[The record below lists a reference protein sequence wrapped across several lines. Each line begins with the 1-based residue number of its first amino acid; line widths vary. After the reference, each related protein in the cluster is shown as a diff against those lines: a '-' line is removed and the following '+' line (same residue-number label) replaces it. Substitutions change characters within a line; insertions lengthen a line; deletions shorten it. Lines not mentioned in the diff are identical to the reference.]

1 MAMHQDHFSMLS
13 ELERLAAMA
22 LDPVRVR
29 ELGADRWPVAM
40 LAAALIA
47 GGDESRCRE
56 LERAYAAFVQKCPP
70 AARAASLLQLS
81 RFVSAN
87 KGNGWR
93 GLMPYV
99 LIEPDVVLRRK
110 AAVYMATLASPCEIE
125 RFTGVAELVRRLS
138 SDENPPATA
147 LDALLSL
154 GDMRFLPLLEK
165 LHAQP
170 EEKLAS
176 WLGELEV
183 VPNHLSCS
191 WLLRVLEV
199 HPTLASDVVGVWCRT
214 APTTGVI
221 IDLTLPVPS
230 WAFKSAAPQPLHGW
244 TPQEYVARMQS
255 RLQPHLSGAQM
266 DAVRA
271 AFGCAR

>member
-29 ELGADRWPVAM
+29 ELGADQWPVAM
-40 LAAALIA
+40 LAAALMA
-47 GGDESRCRE
+47 GGDESRRPE
-56 LERAYAAFVQKCPP
+56 LMAAYAAFVQKNAP
-70 AARAASLLQLS
+70 AARAACLVQLS

-93 GLMPYV
+93 GFMPCAMAD
-99 LIEPDVVLRRK
+99 PDAALRRK
-110 AAVYMATLASPCEIE
+110 AAVYMATLAKPGELQ
-125 RFTGVAELVRRLS
+125 RFNGVAELVRCLAT
-138 SDENPPATA
+138 EEATPASV

-154 GDMRFLPLLEK
+154 GDLRFLPQLES
-165 LHAQP
+165 LYAQP
-170 EEKLAS
+170 AAKLAA

-191 WLLRVLEV
+191 WLLGVLEA
-199 HPTLASDVVGVWCRT
+199 HPALAADVAGVLQRT
-214 APTTGVI
+214 ASQAGVI
-221 IDLTLPVPS
+221 IDLTLPVPT

-244 TPQEYVARMQS
+244 TPQEYVARMQP
-255 RLQPHLSGAQM
+255 RLQPHLSAEQM
-266 DAVRA
+266 DAVCA
-271 AFGCAR
+271 AFGGV

>member
-29 ELGADRWPVAM
+29 ELDADRWPVAM
-40 LAAALIA
+40 LAAALMA
-47 GGDESRCRE
+47 GGDESRCGE
-56 LERAYAAFVQKCPP
+56 LERAYAAFVQKNPP
-70 AARAASLLQLS
+70 VARAASLVQLS
-81 RFVSAN
+81 RFVSSN

-93 GLMPYV
+93 GFVPYA

-138 SDENPPATA
+138 ADETTPVTM

-154 GDMRFLPLLEK
+154 GDMRFLPLLET

-191 WLLRVLEV
+191 WLIGLLEA
-199 HPTLASDVVGVWCRT
+199 HPTLAADVAGVLIRT
-214 APTTGVI
+214 ASTAGVI
-221 IDLTLPVPS
+221 IDLILPVPS

-244 TPQEYVARMQS
+244 TPQEYVVRMQP
-255 RLQPHLSGAQM
+255 RLQPHLSGVQM
-266 DAVRA
+266 EAVRA

>member
-22 LDPVRVR
+22 LDPVRVH

-47 GGDESRCRE
+47 GGDESRQAE
-56 LERAYAAFVQKCPP
+56 LMRAYAIFVQKNPP
-70 AARAASLLQLS
+70 ATRAAGLVQLS
-81 RFVSAN
+81 RFVCAN

-93 GLMPYV
+93 GFMPCAMAD
-99 LIEPDVVLRRK
+99 PDAALRRK
-110 AAVYMATLASPCEIE
+110 AAVYMATLATPGELE

-138 SDENPPATA
+138 TDEASPATV

-154 GDMRFLPLLEK
+154 GDMRFLHLLER
-165 LHAQP
+165 LYERPVPQLSA
-170 EEKLAS
+170 
-176 WLGELEV
+176 WLGALDV
-183 VPNHLSCS
+183 VPNHLSCN
-191 WLLRVLEV
+191 WLLGVLEA
-199 HPTLASDVVGVWCRT
+199 HPTLASDVVAVLQRT
-214 APTTGVI
+214 AAKATVL

-255 RLQPHLSGAQM
+255 RLQPHLSGEQM
-266 DAVRA
+266 NAVRA
-271 AFGCAR
+271 AFGMA